1 VKEDFMT
8 NLLALLLLVAP
19 QAPEAEKPLPE
30 PRSFVREH
38 TVRAQGQ
45 TIAITA
51 RAGETY
57 VRDGEGK
64 PVGSFFTWA
73 YVNKGVEDPSTRP
86 VTFLYN
92 GGPGSASLWLHMG
105 AFGPRRV
112 ALPSEPTDDGAP
124 PYPIV
129 DNPESLLDITDLVF
143 IDPVGTGFSQALPG
157 ADPKKFWGVLEDARS
172 IADFLQTWITENG
185 RWNSPKFIVGESYG
199 TPRSAV
205 LADELGQRDI
215 AVNGIILISAVLD
228 YQNSRFSDGGIMGY
242 VSFLPTYA
250 ATAWYHEKIE
260 NRPAEIGPFLEEVRT
275 FARNDYALALIAGN
289 RLVASE
295 RKEILQKLSRYTGL
309 DEDYLDKANLR
320 VPVSRFFKEL
330 LRDERVVVG
339 RLDGRYVGIEPD
351 VVAESYESDPAS
363 DSIGSGYTAA
373 INSHMRDYFGVEM
386 DRPYTT
392 SGREASRNW
401 NWLLTERA
409 PNGGRFVN
417 VVPYLGRAMRRN
429 KDLRVL
435 VPSGYFDFATP
446 FFGAENALAED
457 GVVPERIRFT
467 YYEAGHMMYLH
478 DPSRAALLRDVREF
492 LLGGS
497 GSLSLTQ

>member
-1 VKEDFMT
+1 MEESSMT
-8 NLLALLLLVAP
+8 TPLTLLLFFAASQTSETEKTL
-19 QAPEAEKPLPE
+19 AEPN
-30 PRSFVREH
+30 SFVREH
-38 TVRAQGQ
+38 SVRAQGQ
-45 TIAITA
+45 TVAITA
-51 RAGETY
+51 RAGETF
-57 VRDGEGK
+57 VRDAEGK
-64 PVGSFFTWA
+64 PVASFFTWA
-73 YVNKGVEDPSTRP
+73 YVKKGVEDPSTRP
-86 VTFLYN
+86 VAFLYN

-112 ALPSEPTDDGAP
+112 ALPSEPADDGAP

-129 DNPESLLDITDLVF
+129 DNPDNLLDITDLVF
-143 IDPVGTGFSQALPG
+143 IDPVGTGFSRALPG

-172 IADFLQTWITENG
+172 IADFLQTWITDNG

-215 AVNGIILISAVLD
+215 SLNGIILISAVLD
-228 YQNSRFSDGGIMGY
+228 YQNSRFSDGGVMGY

-250 ATAWYHEKIE
+250 ATAWYHGKIE
-260 NRPAEIGPFLEEVRT
+260 NRPAAIEPFLEEVRS
-275 FARNDYALALIAGN
+275 FARNEYALALIAGN
-289 RLVASE
+289 RLPARE
-295 RKEILQKLSRYTGL
+295 RMELLRKLSRFTGL
-309 DEDYLDKANLR
+309 DPDYLDKANLR

-363 DSIGSGYTAA
+363 DSIGSGYTSA
-373 INSHMRDYFGVEM
+373 INAHMRDYFGVEM
-386 DRPYTT
+386 DRSYTT
-392 SGREASRNW
+392 SGREASSHW

-457 GVVPERIRFT
+457 GCVPERIRFS
-467 YYEAGHMMYLH
+467 YYQAGHMMYLH

-492 LLGGS
+492 LLGG
-497 GSLSLTQ
+497 GP

>member
-1 VKEDFMT
+1 MT
-8 NLLALLLLVAP
+8 SLPALALFAATLAASQPPPEKKEEPLAEPKRFVA
-19 QAPEAEKPLPE
+19 
-30 PRSFVREH
+30 EH

-45 TIAITA
+45 LVPVTA

-57 VRDGEGK
+57 IRDSEGK

-73 YVNKGVEDPSTRP
+73 YTRKDVDDASARP

-129 DNPESLLDITDLVF
+129 DNPDTLLDITDLVF
-143 IDPVGTGFSQALPG
+143 IDPIGTGFSRALPG
-157 ADPKKFWGVLEDARS
+157 ADPKTFWGVLEDARS
-172 IADFLQTWITENG
+172 IADFIQTWITENG

-205 LADELGQRDI
+205 LAEELGRRDI
-215 AVNGIILISAVLD
+215 SVNGVILISTVLD
-228 YQNSRFSDGGIMGY
+228 YQNSRFHDGSIMAY

-260 NRPAEIGPFLEEVRT
+260 SRPAQIMPFIDEVRA
-275 FARNDYALALIAGN
+275 FARNDYALALIAGS
-289 RLVASE
+289 RLPAEES
-295 RKEILQKLSRYTGL
+295 KEVLRRLERYTGL
-309 DEDYLDKANLR
+309 GEDYLDKANLR

-363 DSIGSGYTAA
+363 DSIGSGYTSA
-373 INSHMRDYFGVEM
+373 INSHMKDYFGVVM

-401 NWLLTERA
+401 NWLLSERA
-409 PNGGRFVN
+409 PNGGSFVN

-435 VPSGYFDFATP
+435 VPSGYYDFATP
-446 FFGAENALAED
+446 FFGAENALAEA

-492 LLGGS
+492 LLEGG
-497 GSLSLTQ
+497 L

>member
-1 VKEDFMT
+1 MPDF
-8 NLLALLLLVAP
+8 LALALSAAMLGAP
-19 QAPEAEKPLPE
+19 QGSQEEKKEPPPE
-30 PRSFVREH
+30 PKRFASERSVTAGGR
-38 TVRAQGQ
+38 TL
-45 TIAITA
+45 AITA
-51 RAGETY
+51 RAGETFL
-57 VRDGEGK
+57 RDAEGE
-64 PVGSFFTWA
+64 PTASFFTWA
-73 YVNKGVEDPSTRP
+73 YLKKEEGDPSSRP

-129 DNPESLLDITDLVF
+129 DNPDTLLDVTDLVF
-143 IDPVGTGFSQALPG
+143 VDPVGTGFSRPLPG
-157 ADPKKFWGVLEDARS
+157 ADGKKFWGVLEDARS
-172 IADFLQTWITENG
+172 IADFIQAWITENG

-215 AVNGIILISAVLD
+215 SLNGIILISAVLD
-228 YQNSRFSDGGIMGY
+228 YQNSRFSDGGIMAY

-250 ATAWYHEKIE
+250 ATAWYHAKIE
-260 NRPAEIGPFLEEVRT
+260 NRPERIGPFLDEVRE

-289 RLVASE
+289 RLAGSE

-309 DEDYLDKANLR
+309 DQDYLDKANLR

-339 RLDGRYVGIEPD
+339 RLDGRYVGVEPD

-373 INSHMRDYFGVEM
+373 INAHMKDYFGVSM
-386 DRPYTT
+386 DRPYVT

-409 PNGGRFVN
+409 PNGGRYIN

-435 VPSGYFDFATP
+435 VPSGYYDFATP

-457 GVVPERIRFT
+457 GVVPERIHFT

-478 DPSRAALLRDVREF
+478 DESRAALLRDVRAF
-492 LLGGS
+492 LMNGGP
-497 GSLSLTQ
+497 